1 MKQALSAA
9 TEASPERHQ
18 QTLLLSLG
26 VATFVV
32 GLDGR
37 IVAPLL
43 PSIAAELGT
52 SIGVASYAVSF
63 YLLPYGLFQL
73 AFGPLGDRFGKIR
86 VASYAMI
93 VFSAGTAVC
102 GAFPGLAALLA
113 LRALTGAA
121 AAALIPLTIA
131 YIGDTVPY
139 ARRQATLGLLMA
151 SSGAAQGLGTSV
163 GGLMAEVMSWRL
175 VFPVL
180 GALSGV
186 VTLGLFYAA
195 RRADVPATTAATGS
209 YRDALRSPLRP
220 LLGLVLVE
228 GALFMGCFP
237 FMSGL
242 LEARF
247 HSSPLRIGLSLGAAG
262 LAQVAVAKAI
272 RWLLARLGEERLVL
286 LGGLS
291 MAAAYLLCAVATN
304 VTWVTLAAALLGGGF
319 SLCHS
324 TLQARDR
331 SLPSWSRALFG
342 PVRVQLVRRRRARQ
356 LCDGRAHRKRGLRPQ
371 FRGRRR
377 CLCRLRGR
385 GELRRHFTALAT
397 AHAPRSKSRCAR
409 PCSTKK
415 RFVPSSSARPSGT
428 SGSALKSDSG

>member
-1 MKQALSAA
+1 MARA
-9 TEASPERHQ
+9 TEASVERHQ
-18 QTLLLSLG
+18 QALLVALG

-32 GLDGR
+32 GLDAR

-52 SIGVASYAVSF
+52 TISVASYAVSF

-73 AFGPLGDRFGKIR
+73 AFGPLADRFGKIR
-86 VASYAMI
+86 VASYSMI
-93 VFSAGTAVC
+93 VFSAGTAIC
-102 GAFPGLAALLA
+102 GAFPGLGALLA

-131 YIGDTVPY
+131 HIGDTVPY

-163 GGLMAEVMSWRL
+163 GGLMAQVMSWRL

-180 GALSGV
+180 GVLSGI

-195 RRADVPATTAATGS
+195 RRAKVPPTTAASGS

-247 HSSPLRIGLSLGAAG
+247 HSTPLQIGLSLGAAG

-272 RWLLARLGEERLVL
+272 RWLLTRLGEARLVL
-286 LGGLS
+286 LGGGS
-291 MAAAYLLCAVATN
+291 MAAAYLVCAIASSVAS
-304 VTWVTLAAALLGGGF
+304 VTLAAALLGGGF

-324 TLQARDR
+324 TLQARATEAFPAGRGR
-331 SLPSWSRALFG
+331 SLALFAFSLFVGGGLGSFAMAALTSGIGYASSFGAAGIAFGAFAVVASRAVTSARSPRPTRQGQSPAAPSLA
-342 PVRVQLVRRRRARQ
+342 PPESASYLPAARDLRAR
-356 LCDGRAHRKRGLRPQ
+356 AA
-371 FRGRRR
+371 
-377 CLCRLRGR
+377 
-385 GELRRHFTALAT
+385 RH
-397 AHAPRSKSRCAR
+397 
-409 PCSTKK
+409 
-415 RFVPSSSARPSGT
+415 
-428 SGSALKSDSG
+428 

>member
-1 MKQALSAA
+1 MAKA
-9 TEASPERHQ
+9 TEPSPERHQ
-18 QTLLLSLG
+18 RALLLALG

-37 IVAPLL
+37 VVAPLL

-52 SIGVASYAVSF
+52 SLSVASYAVSF

-73 AFGPLGDRFGKIR
+73 AFGPLADRFGKIR
-86 VASYAMI
+86 VASYSMI
-93 VFSAGTAVC
+93 VFSAGTALC
-102 GAFPGLAALLA
+102 GAFPGLGALLA

-131 YIGDTVPY
+131 HIGDTVPY

-175 VFPVL
+175 IFPVL

-195 RRADVPATTAATGS
+195 RRAKVPQTTAATGGYS
-209 YRDALRSPLRP
+209 DALRSPLRP

-242 LEARF
+242 LEQRF
-247 HSSPLRIGLSLGAAG
+247 HSTALQIGLSLGAAG

-286 LGGLS
+286 LGALS
-291 MAAAYLLCAVATN
+291 MAAAYLLCAIATN
-304 VTWVTLAAALLGGGF
+304 VTWVTLAAGLLGGGF

-324 TLQARDR
+324 TLQARATEAFPAGRGRSLALFAFSLFVGGGLGSFAMAALTASAGYASSFGAAGVAFAVFAVVASRVVTSPRSLRPKRRDR
-331 SLPSWSRALFG
+331 SRAAPG
-342 PVRVQLVRRRRARQ
+342 PVPPKSASYLPAVRDLRVRAARR
-356 LCDGRAHRKRGLRPQ
+356 
-371 FRGRRR
+371 
-377 CLCRLRGR
+377 
-385 GELRRHFTALAT
+385 
-397 AHAPRSKSRCAR
+397 
-409 PCSTKK
+409 
-415 RFVPSSSARPSGT
+415 
-428 SGSALKSDSG
+428 